1 MATKYVKKSRKRT
14 RKSLIRRKNKNR
26 SKSRR
31 NKSFKGG

>member
-1 MATKYVKKSRKRT
+1 MATKYTKQSRKRI
-14 RKSLIRRKNKNR
+14 RKSYIRRKNR